1 MRWRKTHKYKY
12 RSNKNMNPP
21 ISRKE
26 VRKFI
31 GLVNY
36 YRDMWARWSHTLAPL
51 TNITSNKVKFR
62 WTKIKQDAFGK
73 IKRIVARDT

>member
-1 MRWRKTHKYKY
+1 
-12 RSNKNMNPP
+12 MNPP

-62 WTKIKQDAFGK
+62 WTKINQDAFGK

>member
-1 MRWRKTHKYKY
+1 
-12 RSNKNMNPP
+12 MNPP